1 MSDRRHAFAPV
12 IDALY
17 AHQERQIA
25 KYECVSC
32 EKWFPGSQI
41 DVCEVFDAGIRH
53 EWNFCKP
60 CQAKKRHEL
69 LR

>member
-1 MSDRRHAFAPV
+1 MNEMNRPAF
-12 IDALY
+12 IDTLY
-17 AHQERQIA
+17 SHQERQIK

-32 EKWFPGSQI
+32 EQWFPGSQI
-41 DVCEVFDAGIRH
+41 DVFTIRDGGI
-53 EWNFCKP
+53 EYDLMFCDE